1 MRIDVW
7 SDIVCPFCHLGR
19 RHLEL
24 ALAQFEHR
32 DEVGVIWHSFELDRN
47 AEAVQ
52 SGSVLEKVAAKYGA
66 PIEQMRAQ
74 HEEMAAAAAA
84 VGLDFQWE
92 RLVGSNSYAAHRL
105 LHFARSVGRE
115 SEVTDR
121 IMRAWYSEGQAIG
134 DPAVLQRLAVDAG
147 LDEAA
152 VADVLASDDF
162 GIEVRTDEALATQIG
177 ITGVPT
183 FVLDQKY
190 AVTGAQPVEL
200 MLAAIRQ
207 AWDEQGT
214 RPEMAA
220 GGGCGGGCCGG
231 GCGDEVDD
239 TLDGQMCSTDGSCGG
254 GGCGCDE
261 PARA

>member
-52 SGSVLEKVAAKYGA
+52 AGSVLEKVAAKYGA

-105 LHFARSVGRE
+105 LHYARSVGRE

-147 LDEAA
+147 WMRPRSPTCSPPTTS
-152 VADVLASDDF
+152 AS
-162 GIEVRTDEALATQIG
+162 RSA
-177 ITGVPT
+177 PT
-183 FVLDQKY
+183 RRSRPRSASPEFR
-190 AVTGAQPVEL
+190 PSSS
-200 MLAAIRQ
+200 
-207 AWDEQGT
+207 T
-214 RPEMAA
+214 R
-220 GGGCGGGCCGG
+220 
-231 GCGDEVDD
+231 
-239 TLDGQMCSTDGSCGG
+239 ST
-254 GGCGCDE
+254 
-261 PARA
+261 P